1 MKHLILLATMAVLF
15 YSCGEQ
21 KSETQSETPKVWQ
34 QIDVKEITDN
44 SVALFADDWAIIT
57 AGTPDNF
64 NMMTA
69 SWGCMGNLWNKPVA
83 LCFVRPQRYTFEFTE
98 REDCYTLT
106 FFEESYR
113 EQLQYL
119 GTVSGRDEDKVKG
132 SNLTPKVLPSGN
144 ISFEEA
150 RLIIECKKIYA
161 DFFDESS
168 FIDTDIIT
176 NVYPTKD
183 FHRIYIGEIIGVW
196 EKK

>member
-1 MKHLILLATMAVLF
+1 MNRYIVLIIMAIAF
-15 YSCGEQ
+15 SSCVEK
-21 KSETQSETPKVWQ
+21 KSETPQGWH
-34 QIDVKEITDN
+34 QITAKEVSDN
-44 SVALFADDWAIIT
+44 SVALFADDWALIT
-57 AGTPDNF
+57 AGTPEHF

-98 REDCYTLT
+98 REPTYTLT
-106 FFEESYR
+106 FFDESYR

-119 GTVSGRDEDKVKG
+119 GSVSGRDEDKVKG
-132 SNLTPKVLPSGN
+132 SGLTPKVLPSGN

-161 DFFDESS
+161 DFFDEQN
-168 FIDTDIIT
+168 FIDTTII
-176 NVYPTKD
+176 NKVYPTKD
-183 FHRIYIGEIIGVW
+183 FHRVYIGEITDVW

>member
-1 MKHLILLATMAVLF
+1 MMKHFLLLATMAVLF

-21 KSETQSETPKVWQ
+21 KTESTKEWH
-34 QIDVKEITDN
+34 QISAKEINDN
-44 SVALFADDWAIIT
+44 SVTLFADDWALIT
-57 AGTPDNF
+57 AGTPEHF

-98 REDCYTLT
+98 RESCYTLT
-106 FFEESYR
+106 FFDETYR
-113 EQLQYL
+113 NKLQYL

-132 SNLTPKVLPSGN
+132 SELTPKILPSGN

-150 RLIIECKKIYA
+150 RLIIECKKIYT
-161 DFFDESS
+161 DFFDEKN
-168 FIDTDIIT
+168 FIDTTIVSNI
-176 NVYPTKD
+176 YSAKD
-183 FHRIYIGEIIGVW
+183 FHRIYIGEITGVW

>member
-1 MKHLILLATMAVLF
+1 MKHFILLATMAIILS
-15 YSCGEQ
+15 SCGEH
-21 KSETQSETPKVWQ
+21 KLESKPESSTEWH
-34 QIDVKEITDN
+34 QITAKEIAEN

-57 AGTPDNF
+57 AGTPEHF

-69 SWGCMGNLWNKPVA
+69 SWGCLGNLWAKPVA

-98 REDCYTLT
+98 REGSYTLT
-106 FFEESYR
+106 FFDESYR
-113 EQLQYL
+113 DKLQYL

-132 SNLTPKVLPSGN
+132 SGLTPKILPSGN

-161 DFFDESS
+161 DFFNEAN
-168 FIDTDIIT
+168 FIDTTIIPDI
-176 NVYPTKD
+176 YSTKD
-183 FHRIYIGEIIGVW
+183 FHRIYIGEITDVW